1 MPAAAAVITAGSA
14 AYQYNKQ
21 KKAEKAYKDSLLT
34 YDEAMDLASQTLNP
48 IYDKNVTQTLN
59 ALDKGAISR
68 GFYGQAPADA
78 FKRSTAAQIR
88 ADQSSA
94 VARLGAQMQGQSA
107 AQAAQM
113 QQLALQ
119 QAQQAANER
128 YQKALA
134 TLEYD
139 DKITS
144 NPWDLLSHLGNQ
156 FGWFGSGNQSGY
168 LSGNLLQ
175 LLLNSSPYQNY
186 GNWYEGYGGR
196 S

>member
-1 MPAAAAVITAGSA
+1 MATAAAVIAAGSA

-21 KKAEKAYKDSLLT
+21 KKAEKAYKDSLLN

-78 FKRSTAAQIR
+78 FKRSTAARIR

-94 VARLGAQMQGQSA
+94 VAQLGAQMQGQSA
-107 AQAAQM
+107 AQAAQL

-119 QAQQAANER
+119 QAQQLANER

-134 TLEYD
+134 TGQWD
-139 DKITS
+139 NAITS
-144 NPWDLLSHLGNQ
+144 NPWDLLGYLGNQ
-156 FGWFGSGNQSGY
+156 FGWFKSGT
-168 LSGNLLQ
+168 
-175 LLLNSSPYQNY
+175 
-186 GNWYEGYGGR
+186 
-196 S
+196 